1 MGGKIKGRIKI
12 KATQNT
18 KSIMDSQKTNDE
30 FLPLSEK
37 ELQINIIDLIV
48 PDDPEKDSKLEIDAK
63 ITEND
68 DIANAETKQT
78 CNVQMICTPEEEEE
92 KENTD
97 RNLKYKPNVEE
108 EKNKNENLEKLEQNR
123 TENTSEIRVVNGIF
137 TDDSAGKSLELLWA
151 EAIKAQNEGRYKD
164 AIHNFTEIYEN
175 KHSTPELKHKTKCRL
190 VFALYQDNQADEAEK
205 IGWESEIVQATAEKN
220 EDNTNSVS
228 TIKSNDTISSTDVTQ
243 CKQEQNNSSSQTSVT
258 VESKTT
264 VDGTKSTS
272 PTSAPD
278 E

>member
-92 KENTD
+92 NTD

-108 EKNKNENLEKLEQNR
+108 EKKENENFEKLEQIR
-123 TENTSEIRVVNGIF
+123 T
-137 TDDSAGKSLELLWA
+137 
-151 EAIKAQNEGRYKD
+151 
-164 AIHNFTEIYEN
+164 
-175 KHSTPELKHKTKCRL
+175 
-190 VFALYQDNQADEAEK
+190 
-205 IGWESEIVQATAEKN
+205 
-220 EDNTNSVS
+220 
-228 TIKSNDTISSTDVTQ
+228 
-243 CKQEQNNSSSQTSVT
+243 
-258 VESKTT
+258 
-264 VDGTKSTS
+264 
-272 PTSAPD
+272 
-278 E
+278 